1 MKEMKYLPLKWALY
15 GMSYLPFWVLYGIAD
30 FLFVVLCYVVR
41 YRYKV
46 VSKNINESFPDK
58 SEKDRKK
65 IIRRFYRQ
73 FADYFVETIKLNHI
87 SDEQMR
93 RRVTFEGID
102 VIDDMVAEGKSV
114 VVYLSHCGNWEWIP
128 SVTLWTRHEIRKDLE
143 FCQVYRPLKNEWF
156 DKYFL
161 HLRSRFNSLS
171 FQKRTVL
178 RDLLRLRRDNTPTVT
193 GFMSDQKPSKGEE
206 QYVTMFLNHPTAIIT
221 GTETIAR
228 KLQKGVVYWD
238 IKKTRRGH
246 YHVSTRL
253 ITKDASKEPEMSITA
268 TYARLLEQT
277 IIDTPHI
284 WLWSH
289 KRWKNKVTL
298 PSSANE

>member
-1 MKEMKYLPLKWALY
+1 MKDFKYLPLKWVLY
-15 GMSYLPFWVLYGIAD
+15 GASYLPFWILYGIAD
-30 FLFVVLCYVVR
+30 FLFVVLRYVVR

-58 SEKDRKK
+58 TEKDRKI
-65 IIRRFYRQ
+65 IIRKFYRQ

-87 SDEQMR
+87 SDKQMQQ
-93 RRVTFEGID
+93 RVTFEGID

-114 VVYLSHCGNWEWIP
+114 AVYLSHCGNWEWIP
-128 SVTLWTRHEIRKDLE
+128 SITLWTRHELNKDLA
-143 FCQVYRPLKNEWF
+143 FCQVYRPLKNKWF
-156 DKYFL
+156 DDYFL

-178 RDLLRLRRDNTPTVT
+178 RDLLRLRRDNMPGVT
-193 GFMSDQKPSKGEE
+193 GFMSDQKPSRGDD
-206 QYVTMFLNHPTAIIT
+206 QYITMFLNHPTAIIT

-228 KLQKGVVYWD
+228 KLQMGVVYWD
-238 IKKTRRGH
+238 IKKPRRGH
-246 YHVSTRL
+246 YHVSTHL
-253 ITKDASKEPEMSITA
+253 ITEDASKEPEMFITA

-298 PSSANE
+298 PDANK